1 MPNLLLPSKPGET
14 KEVTSIPPRHKGY
27 VFTLQIQASE
37 LSSLPREP
45 GQYFCAVENNSDG
58 PVHTGRVHLRRQ
70 PTKAQCRTTPRQD
83 RELSHSITLFNPFN
97 NRCCRLGRKKKYG
110 KIYRR
115 KIEVPQREL
124 AS

>member
-1 MPNLLLPSKPGET
+1 MPNLLLPPKPGET
-14 KEVTSIPPRHKGY
+14 KEVASIPPRHKGY

-70 PTKAQCRTTPRQD
+70 STKAQCRTTPRQD
-83 RELSHSITLFNPFN
+83 LELSHSSTLFNPLN
-97 NRCCRLGRKKKYG
+97 NQCCRLERKKKYS

-115 KIEVPQREL
+115 KIKVPQREL